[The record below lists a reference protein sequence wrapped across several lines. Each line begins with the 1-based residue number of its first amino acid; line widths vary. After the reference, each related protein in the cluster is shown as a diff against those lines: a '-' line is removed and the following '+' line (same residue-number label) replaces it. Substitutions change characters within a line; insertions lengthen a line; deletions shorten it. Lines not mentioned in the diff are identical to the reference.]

1 MLTAVSSYQGAL
13 ADGQQND
20 FEILGLKNLN
30 DGNAEYLRVNQD
42 ITQDYN
48 YFDNWYLNVDERP
61 EVAEY
66 YQSNFS
72 QALLDAMKRDPDAVW
87 DDQYYEAVYTDAN
100 PYFDESDAN
109 FEKAGEWNERGD
121 RLQLVLMIMALGL
134 AFAAWA
140 SLLKEESNLRLLFS
154 VFANVRILQTPS
166 ANTQDRL
173 AFGQVC
179 FAYNQQ
185 HGKQQAKYAAKRQCG
200 RIRKPNPRMAGKKI

>member
-1 MLTAVSSYQGAL
+1 LKFLRFLGNEFLLGTLIALLTVLTAVSSYQGAL

-20 FEILGLKNLN
+20 FEILGMKNLN

-61 EVAEY
+61 DVAEY

-72 QALLDAMKRDPDAVW
+72 QALLDAMKRNPDAVW
-87 DDQYYEAVYTDAN
+87 DNQYYEAVYTDAN
-100 PYFDESDAN
+100 AYFDESDAN

-154 VFANVRILQTPS
+154 AFAIITLV
-166 ANTQDRL
+166 
-173 AFGQVC
+173 
-179 FAYNQQ
+179 
-185 HGKQQAKYAAKRQCG
+185 
-200 RIRKPNPRMAGKKI
+200 AGVITYLDVPTVI

>member
-1 MLTAVSSYQGAL
+1 LKFLRFLGNEFLLGTLIALLTVFTAISSYQGAL

-20 FEILGLKNLN
+20 FEILGMKNLN

-61 EVAEY
+61 DVAEY

-72 QALLDAMKRDPDAVW
+72 QALLDAMKRNPDSVW

-100 PYFDESDAN
+100 AYFDESDAN
-109 FEKAGEWNERGD
+109 FEKAGGWNERGD

-154 VFANVRILQTPS
+154 AFAIITLV
-166 ANTQDRL
+166 
-173 AFGQVC
+173 
-179 FAYNQQ
+179 
-185 HGKQQAKYAAKRQCG
+185 
-200 RIRKPNPRMAGKKI
+200 AGVITYLGVPTVI

>member
-1 MLTAVSSYQGAL
+1 LKFLRFLGNEFLLGTLIALLTVFTAISSYQGAL

-20 FEILGLKNLN
+20 FEILGMKNLN

-61 EVAEY
+61 DVA
-66 YQSNFS
+66 
-72 QALLDAMKRDPDAVW
+72 DAMKRNPDSVW

-100 PYFDESDAN
+100 AYFDESDAN
-109 FEKAGEWNERGD
+109 FEKAGGWNERGD

-154 VFANVRILQTPS
+154 AFAIITLV
-166 ANTQDRL
+166 
-173 AFGQVC
+173 
-179 FAYNQQ
+179 
-185 HGKQQAKYAAKRQCG
+185 
-200 RIRKPNPRMAGKKI
+200 AGVITYLGVPTVI

>member
-1 MLTAVSSYQGAL
+1 LKFLRFLGNEFLLGTLIALLTVLTAVSSYQGAL

-20 FEILGLKNLN
+20 FEILGMKNLN

-61 EVAEY
+61 DVAEY

-72 QALLDAMKRDPDAVW
+72 QALLDAMKRNPDAVW

-100 PYFDESDAN
+100 AYFDESDAN

-154 VFANVRILQTPS
+154 AFAIITLV
-166 ANTQDRL
+166 
-173 AFGQVC
+173 
-179 FAYNQQ
+179 
-185 HGKQQAKYAAKRQCG
+185 
-200 RIRKPNPRMAGKKI
+200 AGVITYLGVPTVI